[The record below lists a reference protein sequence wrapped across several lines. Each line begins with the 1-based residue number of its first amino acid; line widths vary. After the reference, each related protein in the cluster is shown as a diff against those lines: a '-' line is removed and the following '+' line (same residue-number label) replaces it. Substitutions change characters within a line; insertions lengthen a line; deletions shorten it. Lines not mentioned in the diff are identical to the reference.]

1 MSKRNLGGKIKLS
14 SYDDMFGTEESPE
27 TTGAETKGQIVDLP
41 LSEMHTFE
49 NHPFR
54 VVDDE
59 SMEEMVESIKEYGVL
74 VPAIVRP
81 RAKGGYEILSGHRRH
96 HASTIAGLETMP
108 AIVKD
113 CGDDEATV
121 IMVDANIQ
129 REDIL
134 ISEKAK
140 AYSMKYEAMK
150 HQGAA
155 GGWSLKEM
163 SDQAGESMANI
174 QRLISVASLNKE
186 LLDMVDAKRIGIRQ
200 GVDLSYLNE
209 DQQKTV
215 YEVITKQ
222 AVTLSDA
229 ELFILMKEFDLLG
242 DNIGSMTAKEVSYQ
256 DYFIKLVR
264 QEKLGVKNIEFGN
277 VLVQNPGRNTRAEEL
292 LVENVYYVKDR
303 YYNNK
308 VAKIKRKL
316 LSLADVLEEGDL
328 KGCLE
333 TYCISIWF
341 ERGLDKVLC
350 K

>member
-1 MSKRNLGGKIKLS
+1 MSKRNLGGIIKLS

-27 TTGAETKGQIVDLP
+27 TTSAEAKGQIVDLP

-59 SMEEMVESIKEYGVL
+59 TMEEMVESIKEYGVL

-215 YEVITKQ
+215 YEVITKL
-222 AVTLSDA
+222 AVTLTWDDTTRIKEA
-229 ELFILMKEFDLLG
+229 CDKGYFNADYLKDILSHEKVKARKVVFNQKKL
-242 DNIGSMTAKEVSYQ
+242 DNYFEPSMSNE
-256 DYFIKLVR
+256 
-264 QEKLGVKNIEFGN
+264 EIEN
-277 VLVQNPGRNTRAEEL
+277 LIVEL
-292 LVENVYYVKDR
+292 LEEWKM
-303 YYNNK
+303 
-308 VAKIKRKL
+308 RK
-316 LSLADVLEEGDL
+316 EGD
-328 KGCLE
+328 
-333 TYCISIWF
+333 
-341 ERGLDKVLC
+341 
-350 K
+350 